1 MFSFLNAYLQ
11 LSFRQFI
18 LVFISEADVEL
29 SNIYSSVKQPKA
41 ISIMSEKMGEMYEK
55 QLKCHNMYHTH
66 KVKHGEKK
74 RNLYAIQ
81 SPINNI
87 PFKFETTKCP
97 TVGFE
102 NVEKD

>member
-11 LSFRQFI
+11 LSFCQFI

-41 ISIMSEKMGEMYEK
+41 ISIMSEKNGRDVRK
-55 QLKCHNMYHTH
+55 QLKSQNMYHRHTH

-74 RNLYAIQ
+74 RNLYAI
-81 SPINNI
+81 
-87 PFKFETTKCP
+87 
-97 TVGFE
+97 
-102 NVEKD
+102 

>member
-41 ISIMSEKMGEMYEK
+41 ISIMSEKNGRDVRKTVKVPQYVSHIHTQSQTWREK
-55 QLKCHNMYHTH
+55 
-66 KVKHGEKK
+66 EK
-74 RNLYAIQ
+74 LIC
-81 SPINNI
+81 NI
-87 PFKFETTKCP
+87 
-97 TVGFE
+97 VSHQ
-102 NVEKD
+102 